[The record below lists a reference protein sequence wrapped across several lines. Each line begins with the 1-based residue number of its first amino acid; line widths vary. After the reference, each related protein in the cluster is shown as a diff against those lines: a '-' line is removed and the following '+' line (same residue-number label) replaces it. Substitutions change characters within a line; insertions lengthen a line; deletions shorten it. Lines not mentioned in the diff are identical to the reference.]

1 MKSVRNLPYQE
12 KKKLWVYF
20 MLYDQ
25 IIDRE
30 IFSNFEQTASVLI
43 ICIDPTSAKIDLA
56 APKDLNPNMGR
67 MSFLIKP

>member
-25 IIDRE
+25 TIDRE
-30 IFSNFEQTASVLI
+30 IFSNFEQTAPVLI

-56 APKDLNPNMGR
+56 APKGLNPNMGR